1 MRAKEVVVID
11 GERNVEKMK
20 QRQGQIYK
28 ALGGTMWKMIPGG
41 GRGI

>member
-20 QRQGQIYK
+20 QRQGQICK
-28 ALGGTMWKMIPGG
+28 ALGGTTKKLGCG
-41 GRGI
+41 K